1 MSSTAGRRYVA
12 ARMARARRLADG
24 QQLALVPRSIEEDG
38 AQLDLVAEYGVET
51 LSPASIVTG
60 PLVLFPLEG

>member
-1 MSSTAGRRYVA
+1 MPRTRT
-12 ARMARARRLADG
+12 RRLADG
-24 QQLALVPRSIEEDG
+24 QQLSLLPTSIEEDG

-51 LSPASIVTG
+51 LSPASIAVG